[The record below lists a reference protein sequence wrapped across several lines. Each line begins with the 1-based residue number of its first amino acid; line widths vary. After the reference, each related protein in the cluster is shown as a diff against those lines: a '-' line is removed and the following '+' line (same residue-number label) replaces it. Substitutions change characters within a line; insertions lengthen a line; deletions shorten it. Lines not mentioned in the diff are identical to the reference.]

1 MCRPDGAGL
10 VRQLPACV
18 FQIAKLCKSK
28 KKKKRIFTIFIP
40 HLQRSIKKEGQG
52 ILVLPSLSS
61 LKPEVTAVPA
71 AQSRVPLAGSESN
84 SCPALTVCHQAAVEA
99 YSKLDVA
106 LLMNA
111 CFDHLSEGLAVDHQA
126 ASPICRSGL
135 DLQTAFAATLW
146 GLF

>member
-52 ILVLPSLSS
+52 ILVLPSLSN

-106 LLMNA
+106 L
-111 CFDHLSEGLAVDHQA
+111 
-126 ASPICRSGL
+126 
-135 DLQTAFAATLW
+135 
-146 GLF
+146 